1 MARKARI
8 NNGEKIVSLKNEIK
22 IFPTPYAKI
31 NSKYIKDIRPETIE
45 FLDRSMD
52 NTLFDIELGNI
63 FSISLLRQG
72 ELMQ

>member
-22 IFPTPYAKI
+22 IFPTPYPKI

-52 NTLFDIELGNI
+52 NTLFDIEFGNI
-63 FSISLLRQG
+63 F
-72 ELMQ
+72 